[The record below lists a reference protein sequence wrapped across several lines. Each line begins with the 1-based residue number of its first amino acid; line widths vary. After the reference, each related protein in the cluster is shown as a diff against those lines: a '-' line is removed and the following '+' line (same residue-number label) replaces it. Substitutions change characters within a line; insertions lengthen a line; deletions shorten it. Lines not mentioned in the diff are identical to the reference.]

1 MLGAQFL
8 RVQRR
13 FGWPLLV
20 IVSLAVVILAA
31 TTTILML
38 RADESPLGGAS
49 VGRSSGGAGVATD
62 MVAPEENSKLSLGA
76 PQPAVAPN
84 ASGATDGGTGTS
96 LPTLDAD
103 RAIIRTGSVDLEV
116 RSVTDAFDQVRAIAT
131 GAGGFVADSMFIGS
145 GKEHSARLTIRVPAD
160 RFGEVVTQLRGLATE
175 VRTVSSSSR
184 DVTAETSDLDATLKN
199 LRAVEAQYATL
210 LTRAGSIGDILQ
222 VQERLNSVRL
232 QIDRTEARRS
242 LLRSQTEMST
252 LSVSLVPEGTGVSK
266 TGARNAVAEA
276 WQASLDTLTSIG
288 TTALVVVVY
297 SWWIVLIGV
306 PVSLVAWRRWRR
318 AEPVADPVV

>member
-8 RVQRR
+8 RIQRR
-13 FGWPLLV
+13 FGWPLLAV
-20 IVSLAVVILAA
+20 VALAIVILAA

-38 RADESPLGGAS
+38 QPDDSPLGGAS
-49 VGRSSGGAGVATD
+49 VGRSSGGSGVSTD
-62 MVAPEENSKLSLGA
+62 MVAPEENTKPSQGA
-76 PQPAVAPN
+76 PLPAAAPN
-84 ASGATDGGTGTS
+84 ASSATDGGTGTS
-96 LPTLDAD
+96 LPTTDAD

-116 RSVTDAFDQVRAIAT
+116 RSVTDAFDQVRVIAT

-145 GKEHSARLTIRVPAD
+145 GKEHSGRLTIRVPAD

-175 VRTVSSSSR
+175 VRTVSSTSR
-184 DVTAETSDLDATLKN
+184 DVTAETSDLEATLKN

-210 LTRAGSIGDILQ
+210 LTRAGSIGDVLL

-232 QIDRTEARRS
+232 QIDRTEARRA

-252 LSVSLVPEGTGVSK
+252 LSVSLVPEGTGVTN
-266 TGARNAVAEA
+266 TGPLNAVAEA
-276 WQASLDTLTSIG
+276 WQASLDTLTNIG

-297 SWWIVLIGV
+297 SWWMVLIGV
-306 PVSLVAWRRWRR
+306 PVGLWLWRRWKR
-318 AEPVADPVV
+318 AQPAANPAP